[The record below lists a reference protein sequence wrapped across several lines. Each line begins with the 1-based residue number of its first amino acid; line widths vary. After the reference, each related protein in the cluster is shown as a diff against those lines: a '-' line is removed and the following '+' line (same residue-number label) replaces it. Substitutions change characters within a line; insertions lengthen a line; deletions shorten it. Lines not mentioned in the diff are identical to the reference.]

1 MIRLT
6 LGTTGQWGGK
16 LRELSVQHN
25 RDDILIVDWAGT
37 EVVSGGQKLGSVLGG
52 LLPAYSVRPSTTRRP
67 LRIRDAGCTGG
78 GGRSARGWQAIV

>member
-6 LGTTGQWGGK
+6 LGTTSQWGGK

-37 EVVSGGQKLGSVLGG
+37 EVVSGGQKLGSVLGD
-52 LLPAYSVRPSTTRRP
+52 SCRPTVSALARLGAP
-67 LRIRDAGCTGG
+67 FASGMQD
-78 GGRSARGWQAIV
+78 ARGEGEEVPEVGRQ